1 MKLFH
6 LLVTA
11 SFLAIV
17 PAAGIGCSGE
27 EITDIGEEKT
37 LSSLEIGPG
46 IDTLAKG
53 STVQFKVTATYADGS
68 TEDVSNHADI
78 VWNTSDP
85 ENATVDEDG
94 LVTAT
99 DEGTVSISA
108 TFQSKTAEED
118 FIVTP

>member
-1 MKLFH
+1 MKLFR

-27 EITDIGEEKT
+27 QM
-37 LSSLEIGPG
+37 LSSLEMGPG

-53 STVQFKVTATYADGS
+53 STVKFKLTATYADGS
-68 TEDVSNHADI
+68 TEDVSNHADT
-78 VWNTSDP
+78 VWTTSDV

-94 LVTAT
+94 DVMAI
-99 DEGTVSISA
+99 DEGTVRISA
-108 TFQSKTAEED
+108 TFQSMKAEED
-118 FIVTP
+118 FLVTP

>member
-1 MKLFH
+1 MKLFR

-17 PAAGIGCSGE
+17 PAASVGCSGE
-27 EITDIGEEKT
+27 DVTDIGEEKT

-68 TEDVSNHADI
+68 TEDVTNDADI
-78 VWNTSDP
+78 VWNTSDA
-85 ENATVDEDG
+85 ENATVDDG
-94 LVTAT
+94 LVTAI